1 MTLLTPRFGLL
12 TNMILNNI
20 TKFILTII
28 VDGREERII
37 EIIKDNS
44 RQGKVNLYKA
54 RRTLFNVQCVIT
66 LNEMSIVSLYLDI
79 LVPPAIPEL

>member
-54 RRTLFNVQCVIT
+54 RRTLFNVKCVIT